1 MTVTRMGR
9 FSTIL
14 APSSIPIGRLTL
26 STLSTNGSGAPHP
39 LRGRLVPGAPRS
51 AFSCLGRGVLFLGNH
66 LPRHPHGAGIVSAAG
81 AGERALYPVWRHH
94 AGFREGARS
103 LLAAREGA
111 GGGVFQRA
119 FHLERRQ
126 RRVGIRRNA

>member
-1 MTVTRMGR
+1 
-9 FSTIL
+9 L
-14 APSSIPIGRLTL
+14 QTL
-26 STLSTNGSGAPHP
+26 
-39 LRGRLVPGAPRS
+39 
-51 AFSCLGRGVLFLGNH
+51 SCLGRGVLFLGNH

-111 GGGVFQRA
+111 GGGVVQRFFLFPPGLGGWA
-119 FHLERRQ
+119 FRSIYQ
-126 RRVGIRRNA
+126 GRNAGRAPPMIAGPVQQLAARLILAPFALTI